1 MDAALLDKVM
11 YIMHELKCITQQ
23 GINYI
28 TLTLKISIKSKLM
41 DQLLILV
48 GLFVTI
54 ANKTIHNRSYL
65 TC

>member
-23 GINYI
+23 GFNYI